1 MEDLYVT
8 AFEMCFIYLYST
20 MLQKGFKDQKVLP
33 HTGMKK
39 KSKDR
44 NSAKPGL
51 RLTGQ
56 KQITYFKVSSLIW
69 LWKSCCLHHPRWNEL
84 RRSKS
89 IHGTSSDRCLSWRSS

>member
-39 KSKDR
+39 KSKEER
-44 NSAKPGL
+44 TWVE
-51 RLTGQ
+51 R
-56 KQITYFKVSSLIW
+56 
-69 LWKSCCLHHPRWNEL
+69 
-84 RRSKS
+84 
-89 IHGTSSDRCLSWRSS
+89 